1 MHSPLLQLLA
11 LLLTLWGT
19 NSSTD
24 KAEIAAGST
33 HCCTLTQYP
42 GLPVTTNYDDKDL
55 FQLELYRNAQ
65 ATGIPTATFP
75 ARNNGDI
82 VAVSSQVRG
91 RSQQVWAVAY
101 DSYDRM
107 TNTAFYQRASRT
119 STPSLYAN
127 YRESLTYDQRGNIKS
142 LQRDGTE
149 QTGANYSKR
158 DFDRLTYIYDNEA
171 NNNISNR
178 LLDVNENTGGSTTLG
193 YKPGVANYT
202 YDTNGNLRTDPSK
215 GITVIYNHQ
224 DLPTTIVWANGQRLN
239 MTYDAAG
246 TLLRRETRSAANT
259 SLETTDFV
267 GGIEY
272 QQSGTGAK
280 SLATIHHAEGRIV
293 FTGTAQEWQYAL
305 ADHLGNTRLLYAD
318 RHGATT
324 VLPPDGII
332 SVPSEIV
339 QEEHY
344 YPFGMKLTGP
354 WMGGAAGA
362 KSAYQYNGIDHVDA
376 FELNVNMAFYRTLD
390 PVLGRWWSVDPKAEA
405 VKSHSPYV
413 SMGNSPML
421 NSDPKGDIFGP
432 VLALGLQSML
442 VSGARSS
449 SQGESFIGGALQG
462 GAIFAANS
470 IASAGIGGIFQ
481 GVGGFGKEALR
492 AGVHGLSGGT
502 FSVLQGGSFGSGFA
516 AAALSSGFGSALH
529 GASSGLQIF
538 AGGIAGGIG
547 SVLAGGNFIEGFFQ
561 GAIVTGM
568 NHIQHQSLA
577 GDPPKVIDAKARPD
591 GSMILYY
598 DDGTTTFL
606 PAQGTIHSTPAP
618 WEYLMGAGLFKT
630 GTSAASA
637 TASGTSSQ
645 LVRAG
650 FQTPRWW
657 RKFVFSSARTGNGG
671 RVVTLFNKFKYVGY
685 RQSTH
690 GAKHGYTRSIK
701 ISSGGNWKHWFDW

>member
-1 MHSPLLQLLA
+1 
-11 LLLTLWGT
+11 
-19 NSSTD
+19 
-24 KAEIAAGST
+24 
-33 HCCTLTQYP
+33 
-42 GLPVTTNYDDKDL
+42 
-55 FQLELYRNAQ
+55 
-65 ATGIPTATFP
+65 
-75 ARNNGDI
+75 
-82 VAVSSQVRG
+82 
-91 RSQQVWAVAY
+91 
-101 DSYDRM
+101 
-107 TNTAFYQRASRT
+107 
-119 STPSLYAN
+119 
-127 YRESLTYDQRGNIKS
+127 
-142 LQRDGTE
+142 
-149 QTGANYSKR
+149 
-158 DFDRLTYIYDNEA
+158 
-171 NNNISNR
+171 
-178 LLDVNENTGGSTTLG
+178 
-193 YKPGVANYT
+193 
-202 YDTNGNLRTDPSK
+202 
-215 GITVIYNHQ
+215 
-224 DLPTTIVWANGQRLN
+224 
-239 MTYDAAG
+239 
-246 TLLRRETRSAANT
+246 
-259 SLETTDFV
+259 
-267 GGIEY
+267 
-272 QQSGTGAK
+272 
-280 SLATIHHAEGRIV
+280 
-293 FTGTAQEWQYAL
+293 
-305 ADHLGNTRLLYAD
+305 
-318 RHGATT
+318 
-324 VLPPDGII
+324 
-332 SVPSEIV
+332 
-339 QEEHY
+339 
-344 YPFGMKLTGP
+344 
-354 WMGGAAGA
+354 
-362 KSAYQYNGIDHVDA
+362 
-376 FELNVNMAFYRTLD
+376 
-390 PVLGRWWSVDPKAEA
+390 VDPKAEA

-637 TASGTSSQ
+637 TASGTFSQ

-650 FQTPRWW
+650 FQTPRWR

-671 RVVTLFNKFKYVGY
+671 RVSSLSKLTLQLKLKSLRVN
-685 RQSTH
+685 Q
-690 GAKHGYTRSIK
+690 AIK
-701 ISSGGNWKHWFDW
+701 IYNWQVSFVGLLSNFI